1 MNLFKLHIT
10 PNEPLRLEPSVFGPG
25 RPVYASFWRKQGD
38 LLKVFREDREL
49 TPEDGADRLGLTVEE
64 LRSLERGG
72 YSFSL
77 ADAQA
82 RLRRGAAS

>member
-1 MNLFKLHIT
+1 MNLFKLQIT
-10 PNEPLRLEPSVFGPG
+10 PNEPLRLEPSVFGPE

-38 LLKVFREDREL
+38 ALKVFREDRQL
-49 TPEDGADRLGLTVEE
+49 THEEAAEQLGVTPDE

-72 YSFSL
+72 YAFSL

-82 RLRRGAAS
+82 RLRRGSAS